1 MPKKQFKDLMEK
13 TKMRLLAVSFFIC
26 FFCGFSSFEIQA
38 KESQTIAVEKITS
51 KIYGSKPFKISAL
64 ASSKLPVSILASGP
78 AVIDQAGFLT
88 IKGAGLVRLIAI
100 QNGNNQFLA
109 AKPILLSL
117 EVTKAELTVIAEDKT
132 MIKGGDTPELTIEY
146 KGFAKG
152 DSVKSLKKPA
162 SAKIIETGK
171 GFLKKTR
178 IVPSG
183 AESTNYTF
191 KYLTGVLKVNSK

>member
-1 MPKKQFKDLMEK
+1 ME
-13 TKMRLLAVSFFIC
+13 TAKMRLLAGSFFIC
-26 FFCGFSSFEIQA
+26 YFCGFSSFEIQA

-51 KIYGSKPFKISAL
+51 KIYGAKPFKISAL

-109 AKPILLSL
+109 AKPILLTL
-117 EVTKAELTVIAEDKT
+117 EVAKAELTVIAEDKT
-132 MIKGGDTPELTIEY
+132 MIKGENTPELTIEY
-146 KGFAKG
+146 KGFADG

>member
-1 MPKKQFKDLMEK
+1 MEK
-13 TKMRLLAVSFFIC
+13 TRIRLLAVSSFIC
-26 FFCGFSSFEIQA
+26 LFCGFSSFEIQA

-51 KIYGSKPFKISAL
+51 KIYGAKPFKISAL

-100 QNGNNQFLA
+100 QNGNNQFVA
-109 AKPILLSL
+109 AKPILLTL
-117 EVTKAELTVIAEDKT
+117 EVAKAELIVIAEDKT
-132 MIKGGDTPELTIEY
+132 MIKGENTPELTIEY
-146 KGFAKG
+146 KGFADG

-191 KYLTGVLKVNSK
+191 KYLTGVLKVNLK

>member
-1 MPKKQFKDLMEK
+1 MEK
-13 TKMRLLAVSFFIC
+13 TRIRLLAVSSFIC
-26 FFCGFSSFEIQA
+26 LFCGFSSFEIQA

-51 KIYGSKPFKISAL
+51 KIYGAKPFKISAL

-109 AKPILLSL
+109 AKPILLTL
-117 EVTKAELTVIAEDKT
+117 EVAKAELIVIAEDKT
-132 MIKGGDTPELTIEY
+132 MIKGENTPELTIEY
-146 KGFAKG
+146 KGFADG

>member
-1 MPKKQFKDLMEK
+1 
-13 TKMRLLAVSFFIC
+13 
-26 FFCGFSSFEIQA
+26 
-38 KESQTIAVEKITS
+38 
-51 KIYGSKPFKISAL
+51 
-64 ASSKLPVSILASGP
+64 
-78 AVIDQAGFLT
+78 VIDQAGFLT

-109 AKPILLSL
+109 AKPILLTL
-117 EVTKAELTVIAEDKT
+117 EVAKAELTVIAEDKT
-132 MIKGGDTPELTIEY
+132 MIKGENTPELTIEY
-146 KGFAKG
+146 KGFADG

>member
-88 IKGAGLVRLIAI
+88 IIEKSDDEIISYADDKHMT
-100 QNGNNQFLA
+100 FY
-109 AKPILLSL
+109 LS
-117 EVTKAELTVIAEDKT
+117 VKKQDSTVIVSSLVNQKT
-132 MIKGGDTPELTIEY
+132 LVGRIYVNAVLPFHYFI
-146 KGFAKG
+146 A
-152 DSVKSLKKPA
+152 
-162 SAKIIETGK
+162 
-171 GFLKKTR
+171 R
-178 IVPSG
+178 IVINN
-183 AESTNYTF
+183 AI
-191 KYLTGVLKVNSK
+191 KAKRI

>member
-1 MPKKQFKDLMEK
+1 MEK
-13 TKMRLLAVSFFIC
+13 TRIRILAVSFFIC
-26 FFCGFSSFEIQA
+26 FFGGFSSFEIQA

-51 KIYGSKPFKISAL
+51 KIYGAKPFKINAL

-78 AVIDQAGFLT
+78 AVIDQAGFLA

-109 AKPILLSL
+109 AKPILLTL
-117 EVTKAELTVIAEDKT
+117 EVIKAELTVIAEDKT
-132 MIKGGDTPELTIEY
+132 MIKGGNTPELTIEY
-146 KGFAKG
+146 KGFAYG

-171 GFLKKTR
+171 GFFKKIR

-183 AESTNYTF
+183 AESANYTF

>member
-1 MPKKQFKDLMEK
+1 MEK
-13 TKMRLLAVSFFIC
+13 TRIRLLAVSSFIC
-26 FFCGFSSFEIQA
+26 LFCGFSSFEIQA

-51 KIYGSKPFKISAL
+51 KIYGAKPFKISAL

-109 AKPILLSL
+109 AKPILLTL
-117 EVTKAELTVIAEDKT
+117 EVAKAELTVIAEDKT
-132 MIKGGDTPELTIEY
+132 MIKGENTPELTIEY
-146 KGFAKG
+146 KGFADG

-191 KYLTGVLKVNSK
+191 KYLNGVLKVNSK

>member
-1 MPKKQFKDLMEK
+1 MEK
-13 TKMRLLAVSFFIC
+13 TRIRLLAVSSFIC
-26 FFCGFSSFEIQA
+26 LFCGFSSFEIQA

-51 KIYGSKPFKISAL
+51 KIYGAKPFKISAL

-109 AKPILLSL
+109 AKPILLTL
-117 EVTKAELTVIAEDKT
+117 EVTKAELTVIADDKT
-132 MIKGGDTPELTIEY
+132 MIKGENTPELTIEY
-146 KGFAKG
+146 KGFADG

-162 SAKIIETGK
+162 SAKIIE
-171 GFLKKTR
+171 
-178 IVPSG
+178 
-183 AESTNYTF
+183 
-191 KYLTGVLKVNSK
+191 

>member
-1 MPKKQFKDLMEK
+1 MEK
-13 TKMRLLAVSFFIC
+13 TRIRLLAVSSFIC
-26 FFCGFSSFEIQA
+26 LFCGFSSFEIQA

-51 KIYGSKPFKISAL
+51 KIYGAKPFKISAL

-109 AKPILLSL
+109 AKPILLTL
-117 EVTKAELTVIAEDKT
+117 EVAKAELTVIADDKT
-132 MIKGGDTPELTIEY
+132 MIKGENTPELTIEY
-146 KGFAKG
+146 KGFADG

>member
-1 MPKKQFKDLMEK
+1 MEK
-13 TKMRLLAVSFFIC
+13 TRMRLLAISFFTC

-51 KIYGSKPFKISAL
+51 KIYGAKPFKISAL

-109 AKPILLSL
+109 AKPILLTL

-132 MIKGGDTPELTIEY
+132 MIKGENTPELTIEY
-146 KGFAKG
+146 KGFADG

-162 SAKIIETGK
+162 SVKIIETGK

>member
-1 MPKKQFKDLMEK
+1 MEK
-13 TKMRLLAVSFFIC
+13 TRIRLLAVSSFIC
-26 FFCGFSSFEIQA
+26 LFCGFSSFEIQA

-51 KIYGSKPFKISAL
+51 KIYGAKPFKISAL

-109 AKPILLSL
+109 AKPILLTL
-117 EVTKAELTVIAEDKT
+117 EVAKAELTVIAEDKT
-132 MIKGGDTPELTIEY
+132 MIKGENTPELTIEY
-146 KGFAKG
+146 KGFADG

>member
-1 MPKKQFKDLMEK
+1 MEK
-13 TKMRLLAVSFFIC
+13 TRIRLLAVSSFIC
-26 FFCGFSSFEIQA
+26 LFCGFSSFEIQA

-51 KIYGSKPFKISAL
+51 KIYGAKPFKISAL

-100 QNGNNQFLA
+100 QNGNNQFFA
-109 AKPILLSL
+109 AKPILLTL

-132 MIKGGDTPELTIEY
+132 MIKGENTPELTIEY
-146 KGFAKG
+146 KGFADG

-191 KYLTGVLKVNSK
+191 KYLTGVLKVDSR